1 MRKLILYIFVVLLPA
16 VIVGVSNYVVFPDS
30 FLMATIML
38 IVTIGVSAVFTW
50 QSGDATPR
58 VSRYCLCADFVIAVI
73 LGLNLAGHWILSREV
88 SAAKQGVEERH
99 IEEDRDLQRERA
111 KTELDIA
118 RKQADAELAKQ
129 NAVLQDSERRRL
141 RLLPPD
147 QRRST
152 LQSPKAE
159 ASKVPLLTPMSLV
172 GPSEV
177 KVMAAPSGPRMTPDQ
192 VREKW
197 WWRLTGLAIAEVL
210 ASVVAGGLMF
220 GLWEWDRN
228 HDGIPDHL
236 QRYSRGPD
244 LPK

>member
-16 VIVGVSNYVVFPDS
+16 VIVGVSNFTVFPDS
-30 FLMATIML
+30 AWAATIML
-38 IVTIGVSAVFTW
+38 VVTVGISAVFTW
-50 QSGDATPR
+50 QSGDATVR
-58 VSRYCLCADFVIAVI
+58 VARYCLCADFVIAVI

-111 KTELDIA
+111 KTELEIA

-129 NAVLQDSERRRL
+129 NAVLQNAERRRL
-141 RLLPPD
+141 AQLPIE
-147 QRRST
+147 RRHSM
-152 LQSPKAE
+152 LSAPKAD
-159 ASKVPLLTPMSLV
+159 STKVPLIAPMALV
-172 GPSEV
+172 GPSDA
-177 KVMAAPSGPRMTPDQ
+177 KVIVADLASGITPEQ
-192 VREKW
+192 VRQRW

-210 ASVVAGGLMF
+210 ASVVAGGLLF

-236 QRYSRGPD
+236 QNLERSPGP
-244 LPK
+244 K